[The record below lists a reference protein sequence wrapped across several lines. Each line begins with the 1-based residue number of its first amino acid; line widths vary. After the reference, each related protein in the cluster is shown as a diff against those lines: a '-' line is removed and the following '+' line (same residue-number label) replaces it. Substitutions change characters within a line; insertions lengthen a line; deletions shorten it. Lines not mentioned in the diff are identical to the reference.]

1 LYKEDGEVLEWYG
14 IWFSRV
20 YCYFI
25 VYQLYFFFKVT

>member
-14 IWFSRV
+14 IWFSGV

-25 VYQLYFFFKVT
+25 VYRLYFFF